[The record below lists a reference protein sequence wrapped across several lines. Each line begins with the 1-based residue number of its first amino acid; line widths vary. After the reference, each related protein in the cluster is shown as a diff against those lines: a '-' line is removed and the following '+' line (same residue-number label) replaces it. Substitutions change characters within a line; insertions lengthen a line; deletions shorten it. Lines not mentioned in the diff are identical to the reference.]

1 MGDLEKTIHYTTKA
15 QEICANL
22 IKYIPENAQLIEP
35 FVGDGDLLPLFPNF
49 NWEKYDIEEKKDNI
63 VQDTLINPPDY
74 NKKWVIT
81 NPPYL
86 AKNKASD
93 KTIFNQYDVD
103 DLYKATLLSILNCDG
118 GILIIPTNFI
128 TDERTGIVRSKFLNQ
143 FEILEMNIFTEPVF
157 ITTTY
162 SVCSFAFRRK
172 NNEKMPQT
180 FPININPVNQQVQI
194 TLYPEYDY
202 RLAGEFY
209 HSLSSTNNIFGRLV
223 GTSSEKYITNI
234 KLYALDTR
242 SERIHVEFEPN
253 HYVGKESDRTYAT
266 FICDYQLTEEQEK
279 YLIIEFNK
287 QIENFRKQYYD
298 LSMTNYRDYNRKRIG
313 FTFAYQLLSKI
324 YNETYLINNFS
335 KGE

>member
-22 IKYIPENAQLIEP
+22 LQYIPKNAQLIEP
-35 FVGDGDLLPLFPNF
+35 FVGDGDLLSLFPNF
-49 NWEKYDIEEKKDNI
+49 NWEIYDIEKKENNI
-63 VQDTLINPPDY
+63 VQDTLVNPPQY
-74 NKKWVIT
+74 SGKWVIT

-86 AKNKASD
+86 AKNKAND
-93 KTIFNQYDVD
+93 KTIFNQYGVD
-103 DLYKATLLSILNCDG
+103 DLYKATLLSILDCDG

-128 TDERTGIVRSKFLNQ
+128 TDEKTGIVRSKFLNQ
-143 FEILEMNIFTEPVF
+143 FEILEMNVFTEPVF

-172 NNEKMPQT
+172 NNIEKNQT
-180 FPININPVNQQVQI
+180 FPINIYPINQQVQI
-194 TLYPEYDY
+194 TLYSDYDY

-209 HSLSSTNNIFGRLV
+209 DSLKSTKNIFGRLV
-223 GTSSEKYITNI
+223 GAITDKYITNI

-242 SERIHVEFEPN
+242 SERIRVEFEPN
-253 HYVGKESDRTYAT
+253 HYFGKESDRTYAT
-266 FICDYQLTEEQEK
+266 FVCDYQLTEEQEK
-279 YLIIEFNK
+279 FLITEFNR
-287 QIENFRKQYYD
+287 QIEYFRQQYYD

-324 YNETYLINNFS
+324 YNENIENRI
-335 KGE
+335 